1 MSLEEKNELLTALL
15 TVMPNA
21 QVKHFNSLVKA
32 AENNPLGLKIREV
45 IELTR
50 AGVVKIK
57 T

>member
-15 TVMPNA
+15 TVMPDA
-21 QVKHFNSLVKA
+21 RVKHFNSLVKA